1 MLNITQPFRL
11 NDTVSIGEIEGRI
24 VESNWRATKLIDS
37 LGNLVV
43 VPNSA
48 AARAT
53 IVNLSEPSGLH
64 GVTLTLDVDPAV
76 RPAVV
81 VGALERAAA
90 SSLDV
95 LARPAPVAVVKA
107 FGTNAIRY
115 GSSATSTRCRR
126 RRPCATRCT
135 ISRIGIWPRQA
146 PRGGR
151 LRAPRRQRR
160 RTGATGTIGVTCRA
174 GCCCCVRWTCSRAS
188 TATISPRWPMR
199 WSRVRS
205 ARAT

>member
-1 MLNITQPFRL
+1 M
-11 NDTVSIGEIEGRI
+11 
-24 VESNWRATKLIDS
+24 
-37 LGNLVV
+37 
-43 VPNSA
+43 PNSA

-115 GSSATSTRCRR
+115 EPRLRR
-126 RRPCATRCT
+126 RA
-135 ISRIGIWPRQA
+135 A
-146 PRGGR
+146 EDDGR
-151 LRAPRRQRR
+151 AQRA
-160 RTGATGTIGVTCRA
+160 
-174 GCCCCVRWTCSRAS
+174 VRSRAS
-188 TATISPRWPMR
+188 ASGRGRHRVAALASAAPAAAPDGRDGHDRRDVSRRLLLLRAVDLFARVDGDDLAALADALVPRSFGAT
-199 WSRVRS
+199 
-205 ARAT
+205 

>member
-37 LGNLVV
+37 LGNPVV

-115 GSSATSTRCRR
+115 GLGYVDALQKTTAVRNALYDLAHRHLAAAGTAWRPLASAAPAAAPDGRDGHDRR
-126 RRPCATRCT
+126 DVSRR
-135 ISRIGIWPRQA
+135 
-146 PRGGR
+146 
-151 LRAPRRQRR
+151 LLL
-160 RTGATGTIGVTCRA
+160 
-174 GCCCCVRWTCSRAS
+174 CVRWTCSRAS

>member
-115 GSSATSTRCRR
+115 GPRLRR
-126 RRPCATRCT
+126 RA
-135 ISRIGIWPRQA
+135 A
-146 PRGGR
+146 EDDGR
-151 LRAPRRQRR
+151 AQRA
-160 RTGATGTIGVTCRA
+160 
-174 GCCCCVRWTCSRAS
+174 VRSRAS
-188 TATISPRWPMR
+188 ASGRGR
-199 WSRVRS
+199 HRVAAACERRAGSGAGRARRARS
-205 ARAT
+205 A